1 MQDEVYMY
9 DNRSPFT
16 KIARRK
22 TFPFGFC
29 PKGVGQGPKTENI
42 IIIYYFPQTIIY
54 LLRAG
59 IQ

>member
-42 IIIYYFPQTIIY
+42 IIISYFRKQ
-54 LLRAG
+54 L
-59 IQ
+59 